1 MHLPKAFTI
10 SLASLLIFSGAAL
23 ANTCNSFASYNCPA
37 KGGTPDIVHLSGG
50 GSTGQSVGI
59 LLNSNTFSVT
69 TSNGKGVGDT
79 VVILGAFLNGSPTG
93 SLNGVAFTGN
103 ASAFEGAS
111 TGATLDTLTGL
122 GFCPSRCSSSD
133 LSYGYVSLGVLG
145 ASGLSITA
153 SGVPQGTVL
162 YAELVDSKGN
172 IIYITPNSEAGIVDG
187 RMPSVPEPGTLT
199 LMGAGLLGIA
209 TQVRRKLRL

>member
-1 MHLPKAFTI
+1 MRI
-10 SLASLLIFSGAAL
+10 SRLVFVSMASLLLLSGAAF

-37 KGGTPDIVHLSGG
+37 KGGTPNIVHLNGG

-59 LLNSNTFSVT
+59 LINSDTFSVT

-79 VVILGAFLNGSPTG
+79 VIILGAFLNSAPTG
-93 SLNGVAFTGN
+93 TLNGAAFTSSTG
-103 ASAFEGAS
+103 AFEGAS
-111 TGATLDTLTGL
+111 TGATLNTLKGL
-122 GFCPSRCSSSD
+122 GFCPSGCTAAN
-133 LSYGYVSLGVLG
+133 LSYGYVTLGTLS

-162 YAELVDSKGN
+162 YAELVNSDGK
-172 IIYITPNSEAGIVDG
+172 IVYITPNSEAGVKDG
-187 RMPSVPEPGTLT
+187 GVAPVPEPGTLT

-209 TQVRRKLRL
+209 SQIRRKLRA